1 VSIAIEAFSQT
12 FFASNDP
19 AQYRLERLSVVPDG
33 PCAAGDTLWEGTY
46 TRVVASRLSPDDE
59 ISLNETST
67 HVSGLFK
74 SQSAPELED
83 TRQLRLGDLTIGRGC
98 SSADA
103 MKVLIVGAGIGGLT
117 AAIALRRAGIDA
129 EVFERAP
136 QLLDVGAGISL
147 WPNAVKGLDKLGVGP
162 PVRAAAVA
170 SYVGGIHTWR
180 GALLAPA
187 DADEVAREFGAP
199 MVILH
204 RADLLA
210 TLHRAAGPE
219 TVRLGVTATAFR
231 EDTDGVSLALEG
243 GETARGAA
251 LIGAD
256 GIRSTI
262 RGQLFPD
269 AKPRFAGQKA
279 WRGVVGFAAPPGA
292 GFWGETWGAGAR
304 FGLLPMVNDRVYWYA
319 TRNAIENEP
328 EMPDG
333 RRAELLRLFGS
344 WHAPIGALIAATDE
358 GAILR
363 NDLYDLPPMQTWSRG
378 RVTLLGDAAHATT
391 PNLGQGGCQAI
402 EDAVVL
408 ARALSQT
415 ADVEAAL
422 QAYEAQRIA
431 RANRIIELSRRVGVV
446 GNWRHP
452 LARAL
457 RDTLT
462 RLTPRWARLRS
473 LRPIV
478 GYDV

>member
-1 VSIAIEAFSQT
+1 
-12 FFASNDP
+12 
-19 AQYRLERLSVVPDG
+19 
-33 PCAAGDTLWEGTY
+33 
-46 TRVVASRLSPDDE
+46 
-59 ISLNETST
+59 
-67 HVSGLFK
+67 
-74 SQSAPELED
+74 
-83 TRQLRLGDLTIGRGC
+83 
-98 SSADA
+98 

-117 AAIALRRAGIDA
+117 AAIALRRAGIDV

-147 WPNAVKGLDKLGVGP
+147 WPNAVKALDKLGVGTA
-162 PVRAAAVA
+162 VRAAGVA

-219 TVRLGVTATAFR
+219 NVRLGIMATGFR
-231 EDTDGVSLALEG
+231 EDADGVSLELAG
-243 GETARGAA
+243 GATARGAA

-256 GIRSTI
+256 GIRSLV
-262 RGQLFPD
+262 RGQLFP
-269 AKPRFAGQKA
+269 AVGPRFAGQKA
-279 WRGVVGFAAPPGA
+279 WRGVVRFVAPADA

-304 FGLLPMVNDRVYWYA
+304 FGLLPMVNDCVYWYA
-319 TRNAIENEP
+319 TRNAVEHEP
-328 EMPDG
+328 ETPEG
-333 RRAELLRLFGS
+333 RTAELLGLFGS
-344 WHAPIGALIAATDE
+344 WHAPIGELITATDE

-363 NDLYDLPPMQTWSRG
+363 NDLYDLPPMRTWTRG
-378 RVTLLGDAAHATT
+378 RITLLGDAAHATT

-402 EDAVVL
+402 EDGVVL
-408 ARALSQT
+408 ARALSQAT
-415 ADVEAAL
+415 VVQAAL

-431 RANRIIELSRRVGVV
+431 RANRIIELSRRVGVI
-446 GNWRHP
+446 GNWTHP
-452 LARAL
+452 LACGL
-457 RDTLT
+457 RDTLA

-473 LRPIV
+473 LRPII